1 MSRRPSAMHGTGSR
15 TVLRKRPCGHRQPPP
30 FWQDRRGSTNVLRPL
45 QNDSTPSVRGQHSI
59 RPRTALRPSTDSTP
73 SVHGQLSVCP
83 RTALRLSTD
92 STPSVHG
99 QLSVRP
105 RTALRPSTD
114 SSPSVH
120 GQHSVT
126 VEMLTRDVLQRS
138 CLAKSR
144 ASESG
149 ANPAAP
155 LRARAQPRLCKYVAV
170 TVRND

>member
-73 SVHGQLSVCP
+73 SVHGQHSVCP

-92 STPSVHG
+92 SSPSVHG
-99 QLSVRP
+99 QHSVRP

-120 GQHSVT
+120 GQLSVRPRT
-126 VEMLTRDVLQRS
+126 ALRDGGDAYKGRFAAVLSCQISCQRE
-138 CLAKSR
+138 R
-144 ASESG
+144 SEPCR
-149 ANPAAP
+149 PATGPSA
-155 LRARAQPRLCKYVAV
+155 AEIM
-170 TVRND
+170 